1 MDDFVV
7 LPVLMHLRL
16 EILRK
21 ALVCSD
27 KINNNNNKRRDRY
40 LVVEITL
47 RSLLM
52 RSLQMLQTVLV
63 DLEMLSE
70 ETLSSLDL
78 EGNLIQSSVE
88 HCSLS
93 IFVAT

>member
-27 KINNNNNKRRDRY
+27 RINNSNKRRDRY